1 VIYNILPLTH
11 GCLLLLFHAAP
22 HCAGPSSSSH
32 GQATADTLRASSST
46 PQQTAPSSNTP
57 PAARTNP
64 NQQQQ
69 QHANVLQYLGLS
81 CSHSYWLPL
90 PLSSLSLTPTFGS
103 TVPGLPSVSTAV
115 EDAEDEMSQ
124 VYSEWGQ
131 VCPASTVPL
140 LSTHASTPSCSRGSG
155 AAVVWAPL
163 GSLQQDGEVPRTVY
177 PGAHSGIP
185 VQLDLTATEVS
196 SRSHT
201 MTLPAAL
208 SAVPCSCLAKYNLS
222 FGENV
227 HVTYSPPKN
236 NSVLMQGC
244 LQCAAARFCSVA
256 GM

>member
-1 VIYNILPLTH
+1 MIHNILPLTH

-81 CSHSYWLPL
+81 CSHSCWLPL

-208 SAVPCSCLAKYNLS
+208 SAVPCSCLAKYN
-222 FGENV
+222 
-227 HVTYSPPKN
+227 
-236 NSVLMQGC
+236 SVLMQRC